1 MLRDKNSA
9 LNKLENRSRS
19 PRSRMLLA
27 QRTMEMMPARALS
40 SGKAAVIGPPKGTVA
55 LKSASVNQKVLKTA
69 ATLPPKK
76 EEKQ

>member
-27 QRTMEMMPARALS
+27 QRTMEMMPAKALQP
-40 SGKAAVIGPPKGTVA
+40 GKAALIGPPKGTVA
-55 LKSASVNQKVLKTA
+55 LNSANQKVLKTA

-76 EEKQ
+76 EEKE

>member
-27 QRTMEMMPARALS
+27 QRTMEMMPAKALPT
-40 SGKAAVIGPPKGTVA
+40 GKAALIGPPKGTVA
-55 LKSASVNQKVLKTA
+55 LKSAN
-69 ATLPPKK
+69 
-76 EEKQ
+76 